1 MQCSISA
8 GVFWKWIC
16 KRNTSKP
23 PSPPCL
29 NGRLEPRSSFTST
42 NTESRRRASQAGTG
56 VRWSSSGRATRHPS
70 EKVGAGNRGRKKW
83 GEGNHHKLNISC
95 LMYHLLIQ
103 FITGEGTGVLKR
115 THEPPHV
122 YLFYVDVVA
131 FQEVDLFSRHW
142 V

>member
-1 MQCSISA
+1 MEQLRESD
-8 GVFWKWIC
+8 
-16 KRNTSKP
+16 
-23 PSPPCL
+23 
-29 NGRLEPRSSFTST
+29 ST
-42 NTESRRRASQAGTG
+42 P
-56 VRWSSSGRATRHPS
+56 VRKSGSGEQRQK
-70 EKVGAGNRGRKKW
+70 EVG